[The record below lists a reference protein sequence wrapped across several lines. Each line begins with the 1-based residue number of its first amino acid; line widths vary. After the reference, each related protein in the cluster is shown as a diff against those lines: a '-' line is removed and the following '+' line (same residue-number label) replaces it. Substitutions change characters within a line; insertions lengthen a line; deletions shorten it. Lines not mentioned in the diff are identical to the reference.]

1 MDALLNAYSTAA
13 SDEEEDDDGARKAT
27 AIAPPHP
34 PPSKRPKPDYS
45 FRTYNKPNHTKHT
58 PHIPLVFRNYDHN
71 HNNNY
76 YNHHL
81 PEPPPPMLPG
91 RYVSKRE
98 RAATAAAA
106 ASIAPPNPL
115 TTTPTTSSSSPAI
128 GSISIMDIRNDILL
142 SLRQQRKGHS
152 LNGKPPETLSLSLIG
167 HDKAVNALQWSSTHS
182 HLLASAGMDRTIC
195 IWNPWS
201 KNEKKARVLS
211 HHTAAVKD
219 VKWSALGLFLLSC
232 GYDCSSRLFDI
243 EKGLETHIFKEDQV
257 VGVVKFHPNNS
268 NLFLSGGSKGVLK
281 LWDIR
286 TQKAVHQYVRGLG
299 PILDV
304 EFINGASQFISSSDV
319 SKGNV
324 TENSIMVWDVSRQVP
339 LSNQVYAEA
348 YTCPSI
354 KCHTSEQYFVA
365 QSNGN
370 YIAIFSAK
378 APFKLDKYR
387 RYESHGVSGFPVKCD
402 FNLDGEQLAS
412 GSSDGCIYFYN
423 SRSTE
428 LIKKVKLY
436 EQACIDVAF
445 HPVMSNVIA
454 SCSWNGDISVLE

>member
-1 MDALLNAYSTAA
+1 MD
-13 SDEEEDDDGARKAT
+13 
-27 AIAPPHP
+27 
-34 PPSKRPKPDYS
+34 
-45 FRTYNKPNHTKHT
+45 
-58 PHIPLVFRNYDHN
+58 
-71 HNNNY
+71 
-76 YNHHL
+76 
-81 PEPPPPMLPG
+81 
-91 RYVSKRE
+91 
-98 RAATAAAA
+98 
-106 ASIAPPNPL
+106 
-115 TTTPTTSSSSPAI
+115 
-128 GSISIMDIRNDILL
+128 
-142 SLRQQRKGHS
+142 HS
-152 LNGKPPETLSLSLIG
+152 
-167 HDKAVNALQWSSTHS
+167 
-182 HLLASAGMDRTIC
+182 IC

-219 VKWSALGLFLLSC
+219 VKWSALGLSLLSC

-243 EKGLETHIFKEDQV
+243 EKGLQTHMLKEDQV

-286 TQKAVHQYVRGLG
+286 TQKVAHQYVRGLG

-324 TENSIMVWDVSRQVP
+324 TENSILVWDVSRQVP

-445 HPVMSNVIA
+445 HPVMPNVIA

>member
-1 MDALLNAYSTAA
+1 MDALLKAYSTAA
-13 SDEEEDDDGARKAT
+13 SDDEEEDNDSARKAT
-27 AIAPPHP
+27 SIAPPHL
-34 PPSKRPKPDYS
+34 PPSKKLKPDYS
-45 FRTYNKPNHTKHT
+45 FLTYNKSNYTKHT
-58 PHIPLVFRNYDHN
+58 PHIPPVFCNYN
-71 HNNNY
+71 YSHNNNY
-76 YNHHL
+76 YNHHP

-98 RAATAAAA
+98 RAAAA
-106 ASIAPPNPL
+106 ASIAPPDPL
-115 TTTPTTSSSSPAI
+115 TTTPTTSSSSPA
-128 GSISIMDIRNDILL
+128 
-142 SLRQQRKGHS
+142 
-152 LNGKPPETLSLSLIG
+152 
-167 HDKAVNALQWSSTHS
+167 
-182 HLLASAGMDRTIC
+182 HLLASAGMDHTIC

-201 KNEKKARVLS
+201 KNEKKARVLI

-219 VKWSALGLFLLSC
+219 VKWSALGLSLLSC
-232 GYDCSSRLFDI
+232 GYDCTSRLFDI
-243 EKGLETHIFKEDQV
+243 EKGLETHVFKEDQV

-286 TQKAVHQYVRGLG
+286 TQKVVHQYVRGLG

-304 EFINGASQFISSSDV
+304 EFIKGASQFISSSDV

-339 LSNQVYAEA
+339 LSNQVYSEA

-378 APFKLDKYR
+378 VPFKLDKYR
-387 RYESHGVSGFPVKCD
+387 RFESHGVSGFPVKCD

-445 HPVMSNVIA
+445 HPIMPNVIA